1 MAARLVRFQEGMK
14 LGHGYD
20 LLNGVSLAS
29 PAVQGAI
36 STIQDAGGQT
46 VTKSFLRIDDQK
58 TLHETIGVNVDAGGS
73 YFGIGGDIK
82 VQYAR
87 ECNLSQFAT
96 HVMVHVSVEDA
107 FESFDDPV
115 LTPDANDLLKSVA
128 K

>member
-36 STIQDAGGQT
+36 STIQDAGG
-46 VTKSFLRIDDQK
+46 
-58 TLHETIGVNVDAGGS
+58 S
-73 YFGIGGDIK
+73 YFGICGDIK

-115 LTPDANDLLKSVA
+115 LTPDANDLLKNVA